1 MVDFSRFM
9 GRGNLE
15 PRFAPMPI
23 ATPAPTPVAPPP
35 APLPSV
41 EPAPMPAPVAPLPN
55 ISGLPDLSN
64 IDLSGLPG
72 LPQMPLP
79 APVAAPAP
87 VPPMEIAPGPLPEL
101 VTPPPL
107 PPQLVPPPVPP
118 MEIAPGPVPTPV
130 MPPPLPP
137 QPVPPPVPPM
147 DIAPPPVV
155 PPINIAPPP
164 AVPPID
170 IAPPPGVPPF
180 EIAPG
185 PVPTPVTPPPLP
197 PREPPGVPPFE
208 IAPGPVPTPVTPPPP
223 PPSMVLPPEL
233 QDALTGIE
241 TLAPDDF
248 TAPVTPPFSPS
259 EQMGF
264 NALEPQE
271 GPLPAGVVAD
281 VIPLPDGNNFNV
293 NEIQPNFGA
302 GMTMGDIL
310 LTEPG
315 EVRLPEGVDTT
326 LPDNTVDFGYGAV
339 NVEDLAA
346 IGVPGFGFDAE
357 TGEVTFDADQM
368 IGAEGGGTAAAG
380 RSYTPTF
387 DNMYTYPE
395 DDFTFGGGDTGGTT
409 DGTIRDNRFIDTNN
423 NGIDDRDEREDIDR
437 GGNVGGSG
445 TTTTGGS
452 TTTGGTTTTGYG
464 DWYNNLSDQQR
475 AAFDAWMANN
485 ANNGV
490 ITTPFGTYNIN
501 QYTGGGSGT
510 TTITPIESN
519 FEFTAG
525 TPAGSGQNVSVATE
539 YALPGTVAPRAPADN
554 PFVRP
559 ETQQGIGSLAGG
571 G

>member
-1 MVDFSRFM
+1 MVDFTRFM
-9 GRGNLE
+9 GRGKATKE
-15 PRFAPMPI
+15 PLGTIKTAAPKTTKAPLGYI
-23 ATPAPTPVAPPP
+23 KTSAPAVGLSEINAIVQQQPLPLPTTTPAP
-35 APLPSV
+35 L
-41 EPAPMPAPVAPLPN
+41 PAPVAPLPN
-55 ISGLPDLSN
+55 IDLSN
-64 IDLSGLPG
+64 LDLSNLDLSNVPG
-72 LPQMPLP
+72 LPQLP
-79 APVAAPAP
+79 PMTVEPAPAP
-87 VPPMEIAPGPLPEL
+87 VP

-107 PPQLVPPPVPP
+107 PPISV
-118 MEIAPGPVPTPV
+118 
-130 MPPPLPP
+130 
-137 QPVPPPVPPM
+137 
-147 DIAPPPVV
+147 APPPSVPPIDVAPPPSV
-155 PPINIAPPP
+155 PPINVAPPP

-170 IAPPPGVPPF
+170 MAPPPAVPPF

-197 PREPPGVPPFE
+197 PREPPIPPME
-208 IAPGPVPTPVTPPPP
+208 VAPGPVPTPVTPPPP

-409 DGTIRDNRFIDTNN
+409 GGTTDGTIRDTQFIDTNN
-423 NGIDDRDEREDIDR
+423 NGIDDRDE
-437 GGNVGGSG
+437 NTGGSG

-452 TTTGGTTTTGYG
+452 TTTGYG

>member
-1 MVDFSRFM
+1 MVDFTRFM

-87 VPPMEIAPGPLPEL
+87 APALLPT
-101 VTPPPL
+101 TPPIMELPNL
-107 PPQLVPPPVPP
+107 PPS
-118 MEIAPGPVPTPV
+118 
-130 MPPPLPP
+130 
-137 QPVPPPVPPM
+137 PVPPP
-147 DIAPPPVV
+147 AV
-155 PPINIAPPP
+155 PPIDMAPPP
-164 AVPPID
+164 AVPPINV
-170 IAPPPGVPPF
+170 APPPAVPPINVAPPPAVPPF

-197 PREPPGVPPFE
+197 PREPPIPPMEVAPGPVPTPVTPPPLPPREPPAVLPFE

-264 NALEPQE
+264 NTLEPRD

-409 DGTIRDNRFIDTNN
+409 GGTTDGTIRDTQFIDTNN
-423 NGIDDRDEREDIDR
+423 NGIDDRDE
-437 GGNVGGSG
+437 NTGGSG

-452 TTTGGTTTTGYG
+452 TTTGYG

-510 TTITPIESN
+510 TTITPAESN

>member
-1 MVDFSRFM
+1 MVDFTRFM

-23 ATPAPTPVAPPP
+23 ATPAPTPVAPP
-35 APLPSV
+35 
-41 EPAPMPAPVAPLPN
+41 PAPVAPLPN

-137 QPVPPPVPPM
+137 QPVPPP
-147 DIAPPPVV
+147 
-155 PPINIAPPP
+155 

-170 IAPPPGVPPF
+170 VAPPPSVPPIDVAPPPSVPPIDVAPPPAVPPF

-197 PREPPGVPPFE
+197 PREPPAVLPFE

-248 TAPVTPPFSPS
+248 TAR
-259 EQMGF
+259 
-264 NALEPQE
+264 
-271 GPLPAGVVAD
+271 VAD

-315 EVRLPEGVDTT
+315 ELRLPEGVDTT

-368 IGAEGGGTAAAG
+368 IGAEGRGTAAAG

-387 DNMYTYPE
+387 DNMYTIPE
-395 DDFTFGGGDTGGTT
+395 DDFTFGGGDT
-409 DGTIRDNRFIDTNN
+409 DGNIRDNRFIDTNN
-423 NGIDDRDEREDIDR
+423 NGIDDRDE
-437 GGNVGGSG
+437 NTGGSG

-452 TTTGGTTTTGYG
+452 TTTGYG
-464 DWYNNLSDQQR
+464 DWYNNLSDEQR